1 MSPPLREKTL
11 AAIYNLK
18 RRKRSDKK
26 ICRKEPND
34 SAMAAGPVVIKR
46 ETEDT
51 PGEEEGNTSRDNA
64 LVEVKL
70 EKQEE
75 LGLLVTCGIQKRKRL
90 ARGARSRRYS
100 DTSFEEKPIII
111 PPKHKQQ
118 RVLTT
123 RWNNE
128 RIKFA
133 EQTLADI
140 MKEKGATFEK
150 PVTRQL
156 LRVIARSKIGDT
168 GLLDHSLKH
177 MDGKVTPGGS
187 DRFRRCYNTDGC
199 MQYWLESADL
209 VKIKLESGIPD
220 PTWVPPAWWMV
231 QTASSHDQSA
241 VTSKLLMGEIEQ
253 MKSEIKELVSKQNLP
268 DHADA
273 NEKLFKELKS
283 WRENTDKQIVEISE
297 SLTSTQ
303 GMFKELN
310 SWKDKVDQQLLGIS
324 NTLSNLQPNGST
336 SFSPAQENWEH
347 ILKTSNL
354 EDFTTNG
361 FDQWDDLIDG
371 LPEAVRPETY
381 ALPTNPCKSSLQDQ
395 SLVSLQDQSLVSLQ
409 DQSLVNVDMQ
419 MTESMTRGESRSS
432 SQEKAEMTPGS
443 SITAGPKS
451 DIDDP
456 TIQTQETLKELV
468 TWKAKAEQQLM
479 ELSNAVLALKG
490 QNQPN
495 WRYP

>member
-11 AAIYNLK
+11 AAIYNLNRN
-18 RRKRSDKK
+18 RRRRSDKK
-26 ICRKEPND
+26 ICRKELND
-34 SAMAAGPVVIKR
+34 SAMAAGPVVIKH
-46 ETEDT
+46 EAEDT
-51 PGEEEGNTSRDNA
+51 PGEEKEEEGNTSGNNA

-70 EKQEE
+70 EKEEE
-75 LGLLVTCGIQKRKRL
+75 LGLLVTCGIHKRKRL
-90 ARGARSRRYS
+90 SRGGRSRRYS
-100 DTSFEEKPIII
+100 DSSFEEKPLIIL
-111 PPKHKQQ
+111 PKNKQP

-133 EQTLADI
+133 EETLADVL
-140 MKEKGATFEK
+140 KEKGATLET

-168 GLLDHSLKH
+168 GLLDHCLKH
-177 MDGKVTPGGS
+177 MDGKVTPGGA

-220 PTWVPPAWWMV
+220 PNWVPPSWWKV
-231 QTASSHDQSA
+231 QTASHDPSA
-241 VTSKLLMGEIEQ
+241 VSSKLLMGEIEQ
-253 MKSEIKELVSKQNLP
+253 MKSDIKELALKQKLP

-273 NEKLFKELKS
+273 NEKLCKDLMS
-283 WRENTDKQIVEISE
+283 WRVNTDKQIVEITK

-303 GMFKELN
+303 VMFKDLI
-310 SWKDKVDQQLLGIS
+310 SWKDKVDQQLGVIT

-336 SFSPAQENWEH
+336 SFSPAPENWE
-347 ILKTSNL
+347 NL
-354 EDFTTNG
+354 LRNANMDDFTE
-361 FDQWDDLIDG
+361 WDDLIDG

-381 ALPTNPCKSSLQDQ
+381 ALPTNPCKSSFQDHT
-395 SLVSLQDQSLVSLQ
+395 LVEE
-409 DQSLVNVDMQ
+409 QSLVNIDMQ
-419 MTESMTRGESRSS
+419 MTDSCMTRGESRSS
-432 SQEKAEMTPGS
+432 SQDKAEMTPGS

-468 TWKAKAEQQLM
+468 TWKAKAEQQLT
-479 ELSNAVLALKG
+479 ELTNAVLALKG